1 MIQHIP
7 GPAGVLE
14 ALVDDPRSLCTTASP
29 PEAGAAAS
37 SPGGGDGD
45 AALVE
50 RPTAAVV
57 LAHPHPQ
64 YGGTMHTKVVFQAA
78 KAFCRLGC
86 AVLRFNFRG
95 VGVSDGEY
103 SGGEGELADY
113 RAGLDFMATGF
124 PGVPLW
130 AAGVSFGAWVAMTVG
145 AEDARV
151 TTLVGI
157 ALPASLYDFSAV
169 RASTKPKFFI
179 HGEHDQICPLR
190 GVWELYGRSAEPKE
204 LVVVDG
210 ADHLFDGHVSEVA
223 DAITDLLAPA

>member
-7 GPAGVLE
+7 GPAGILE
-14 ALVDDPRSLCTTASP
+14 ALIDDPRSLCTTASP
-29 PEAGAAAS
+29 TSSAVAAE
-37 SPGGGDGD
+37 PGSGLKV

-50 RPTAAVV
+50 PARAAVV

-64 YGGTMHTKVVFQAA
+64 YGGTMHTKVLFQAA

-95 VGVSDGEY
+95 VGVSAGEY

-113 RAGLDFMATGF
+113 RAALDFMAARF

-130 AAGVSFGAWVAMTVG
+130 AAGVSFGSWVAMTAG
-145 AEDARV
+145 ADDDRV
-151 TTLVGI
+151 TTLLGV
-157 ALPASLYDFSAV
+157 ALPSSMFDFSAV
-169 RASTKPKFFI
+169 RNSAKPKFFI
-179 HGEHDQICPLR
+179 HGGHDEICPLR
-190 GVWELYGRSAEPKE
+190 AVWDLYGKSMEPKE
-204 LVVVDG
+204 LVVIDG

-223 DAITDLLAPA
+223 DAIADLLG

>member
-14 ALVDDPRSLCTTASP
+14 ALVDDPRSLCTTADPPSGLPRTSP
-29 PEAGAAAS
+29 PS
-37 SPGGGDGD
+37 LDT
-45 AALVE
+45 
-50 RPTAAVV
+50 TAAVV

-64 YGGTMHTKVVFQAA
+64 YGGTMHTKVVYQAA

-95 VGVSDGEY
+95 VGVSNGEY

-113 RAGLDFMATGF
+113 RAALDFMAARF

-130 AAGVSFGAWVAMTVG
+130 AAGVSFGSWVAMTAG
-145 AEDARV
+145 AGDARV

-169 RASTKPKFFI
+169 RASGKPKFFI
-179 HGEHDQICPLR
+179 HGEHDEICPLR
-190 GVWELYGRSAEPKE
+190 AVWDLYGKSSEPKD

-223 DAITDLLAPA
+223 DAIADLLAPA